1 MTGDDLK
8 QARKALALSRRHL
21 AELCNLHPD
30 TVRYWEKKPLVDF
43 AGHAPSL
50 MINKLGIPLP
60 PAARTKRKQNQ
71 SAFGYLVTPKRARHG
86 VLEKKDRKCGANTRK
101 STKCRAQALPG
112 KARCKLHGGLST
124 GPKTAQGRKRI
135 IEAQK
140 KRRSKTCSKIPE
152 DHLPKS

>member
-8 QARKALALSRRHL
+8 KARKALALSRRHL

-60 PAARTKRKQNQ
+60 PVERTKRKQNQ
-71 SAFGYLVTPKRARHG
+71 STFGYFVTPKRARHG
-86 VLEKKDRKCGANTRK
+86 VLEKQDKKCGANTRK
-101 STKCRAQALPG
+101 GTKCGAPALSG
-112 KARCKLHGGLST
+112 KSRCKLHGGLST
-124 GPKTAQGRKRI
+124 GPKTAEGRMRIADGQRKRWSY
-135 IEAQK
+135 
-140 KRRSKTCSKIPE
+140 RRTGNVSELHKE
-152 DHLPKS
+152 